1 MPALHELTPL
11 ARALMIRHI
20 FRKPRMSA
28 AIGLALAIPCMQ
40 VQAQE
45 VEFNIPAQSLT
56 SALQEFGRQANL
68 QVLYSPKDIE
78 GKRSTAVS
86 GKASPA
92 QAIAELLRSTDITHS
107 IEGNSVI
114 LTKQSFS
121 SSALELGTIAITSNE
136 FGTITEE
143 SKSYTPGTLA
153 TATRLVL
160 TPRQTPQSITVITRQ
175 HMDDFG
181 LNSINDVMRH
191 APGVSITTYDSERT
205 EYNVRGFAV
214 NNFQYDGIPATRT
227 ATYSAGQTLSD
238 MAIYDRIEIL
248 KGSTG
253 LLTGTGT
260 PGASFNL
267 IRKKP
272 TNEFRGHFTAGAGS
286 WDNYRTELDVG
297 GPLTESGNVRGRAVA
312 AYQDKHSFQD
322 HYEKKTSV
330 YYGVLEFDLS
340 PDTLLTVG
348 ADYQDNKPE
357 GSSWGGNIIYDSNG
371 NFNKMSRSFNNGAHW
386 SSWEQYTRTVF
397 ATLEQNFANGWL
409 GKVHLNHQINGY
421 DAPLGAVA
429 AGNPNPETGSGTR
442 LWLNKYVG
450 ETKANAADMYL
461 TGPFELFGKEHEF
474 VVGGSVSKKRWQS
487 KSYNRPASYS
497 NLVDD
502 YYEWNGDIPE
512 PEWQFSREYDE
523 ITREQGFYTT
533 GRFSLTDDL
542 KLILGGRVS
551 DYRGETVTK
560 TGVVTPYMGLVY
572 DLNDNFSL
580 YGSYTSIFSPQTVRD
595 EQGKALDPLEGD
607 SYETGIK
614 GEFFEGRL
622 NTNLAYFEIK
632 QDNYAVQTGNKAPD
646 GTNAYRAEQGV
657 TVKGYEAELSGELA
671 PGWHLQGGYT
681 HRTAKRDG
689 NKVSTIAPEDQFNIY
704 TSYTLPG
711 RFNALT
717 LGGGARWQS
726 KTWATLRKPVGGTDD
741 FTQGS
746 FWLVDLMARYQVTE
760 NVSTTLN
767 VNNLLDKKYYSIMD
781 FYSVYSWGEPRSVTA
796 SVRWDF

>member
-1 MPALHELTPL
+1 MPTLHDLTPL
-11 ARALMIRHI
+11 AQALMVRHV
-20 FRKPRMSA
+20 FRVRSLPT
-28 AIGLALAIPCMQ
+28 IGFALALSCME

-78 GKRSTAVS
+78 GKYSTAVS
-86 GKASPA
+86 GKSSPA
-92 QAIAELLRSTDITHS
+92 QAIVELLRFTDIDHV
-107 IEGNSVI
+107 IEGSSVI
-114 LTKQSFS
+114 LKKQSLS
-121 SSALELGTIAITSNE
+121 SSALELGTMLVASDE
-136 FGTITEE
+136 FGTITED

-181 LNSINDVMRH
+181 LNSIDDVMRH
-191 APGVSITTYDSERT
+191 APGVNITTYDSERT

-272 TNEFRGHFTAGAGS
+272 TSKFRGHITADAGS

-297 GPLTESGNVRGRAVA
+297 GPLTESGNIRGRAVA

-322 HYEKKTSV
+322 RYEKKSTV
-330 YYGVLEFDLS
+330 YYGVLEFDLT

-348 ADYQDNKPE
+348 ADYQDNEPD
-357 GSSWGGNIIYDSNG
+357 GSTWGGNIIYDSNG
-371 NFNKMSRSFNNGAHW
+371 NFNKKSRSFSNGAHW
-386 SSWEQYTRTVF
+386 SSWEQYTRTIF
-397 ATLEQNFANGWL
+397 TTLEHNFANGWL
-409 GKVHLNHQINGY
+409 WKVHLNHQVNGY

-429 AGNPNPETGSGTR
+429 AGNPNPVTGSGTR
-442 LWLNKYVG
+442 LWLNKYDG
-450 ETKANAADMYL
+450 ETRANAADMYL
-461 TGPFELFGKEHEF
+461 TGPFELFGKEHEL
-474 VVGGSVSKKRWQS
+474 VVGGSISRKHWKS

-497 NLVDD
+497 NSVDN
-502 YYEWNGDIPE
+502 YYDWNGDIPE
-512 PEWQFSREYDE
+512 PEWEFSREYDE
-523 ITREQGFYTT
+523 ITRERGLYIT
-533 GRFSLTDDL
+533 GRFTLIDDL
-542 KLILGGRVS
+542 KLIIGGRVS
-551 DYRGETVTK
+551 DYRAETVTD

-580 YGSYTSIFSPQTVRD
+580 YGSYTSIFSPQTNKD
-595 EQGKALDPLEGD
+595 EQGKVLDPLEGD
-607 SYETGIK
+607 SYEAGIK
-614 GEFFEGRL
+614 GEFFAGRL
-622 NTNLAYFEIK
+622 NSNLAYFEIE
-632 QDNYAVQTGNKAPD
+632 QDNYAVQTGNRAPD

-657 TVKGYEAELSGELA
+657 TVKGYEAELSGELV
-671 PGWHLQGGYT
+671 PGWHLQGGFT
-681 HRTAKRDG
+681 HRTAKRNG
-689 NKVSTIAPEDQFNIY
+689 SKVNTIAPEDQFNVY

-711 RFNALT
+711 KYSQFT
-717 LGGGARWQS
+717 LGGGARWQN
-726 KTWATLRKPVGGTDD
+726 KTWATLNRPVGGRED
-741 FTQGS
+741 FTQES
-746 FWLVDLMARYQVTE
+746 FWLFDLMARYQVTK

-767 VNNLLDKKYYSIMD
+767 IDNLLDKKYYSIMD

-796 SVRWDF
+796 RVRWDF